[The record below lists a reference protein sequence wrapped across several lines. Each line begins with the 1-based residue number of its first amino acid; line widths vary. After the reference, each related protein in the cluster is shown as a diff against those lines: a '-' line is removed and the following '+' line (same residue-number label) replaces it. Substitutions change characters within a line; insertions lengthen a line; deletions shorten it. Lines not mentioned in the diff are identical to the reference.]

1 MYFAYQILNFWIQ
14 GKWENETLAYLFWCI
29 TDFFFILSSYS
40 VAESQRMYA
49 IDVSAAIKF
58 SFYLATVSIY
68 VSGISIF
75 SSISKKK
82 KVLLLKNR
90 EICIYMYRH
99 ISGVVWTEEIPSFK
113 ATKKDY
119 LQTNSSHTF
128 R

>member
-1 MYFAYQILNFWIQ
+1 
-14 GKWENETLAYLFWCI
+14 
-29 TDFFFILSSYS
+29 
-40 VAESQRMYA
+40 MYA
-49 IDVSAAIKF
+49 IHVSAAIKF
-58 SFYLATVSIY
+58 SFYLATVLIY

-82 KVLLLKNR
+82 KFYFWKT

>member
-29 TDFFFILSSYS
+29 TDFFILSSYS

-82 KVLLLKNR
+82 KFYFWKTERDLY
-90 EICIYMYRH
+90 IYVQTYIR
-99 ISGVVWTEEIPSFK
+99 SSVNWRNSK
-113 ATKKDY
+113 
-119 LQTNSSHTF
+119 LQSY
-128 R
+128 